1 MADRSGYIGRA
12 PGDSSVTIARQ
23 HYNPTGVQTD
33 FTFNSGYTVGLI
45 DAYLNGV
52 KLIEGND
59 YTASDGS
66 TVGLTTAAIA
76 LDTLELVA
84 YKAFNLGFVNSS
96 VADFTVGTDLTVNG
110 NATIE
115 GNTTFNGT
123 VTGAT
128 VGVSSAGTSIGNA
141 KTLNFVGTGNTFAV
155 DGDSVNISIAGGGG
169 GGLGT
174 ALSEVKTEP
183 GSQIFT
189 TPRNTTISAGSSLFI
204 DVSAGDG
211 GIAFTK
217 LGRIHVAVGAT
228 LHVGSGSTLAMDVL
242 NLFI

>member
-1 MADRSGYIGRA
+1 MADRNGYIGRA

-66 TVGLTTAAIA
+66 TVGLTTAAIS

-96 VADFTVGTDLTVNG
+96 VADFNVGANLTVAG
-110 NATIE
+110 NA
-115 GNTTFNGT
+115 TFNGT

-141 KTLNFVGTGNTFAV
+141 KTLNFIGLGNTFAV
-155 DGDSVNISIAGGGG
+155 EGDNVNISIAGGGG

-174 ALSEVKTEP
+174 ALSDVKTDP
-183 GSQIFT
+183 GNQFYT
-189 TPRNTTISAGSSLFI
+189 TPRNITIATGTTFFAEA
-204 DVSAGDG
+204 SAGDG
-211 GIAFTK
+211 GVVFSK
-217 LGRIHVAVGAT
+217 LGRIHVATGAT
-228 LHVGSGSTLAMDVL
+228 VHVGSGTTLALDVL
-242 NLFI
+242 RIFE

>member
-12 PGDSSVTIARQ
+12 PSDSSVTIARQ

-52 KLIEGND
+52 KLIEAND

-76 LDTLELVA
+76 GDTLELVA

-96 VADFTVGTDLTVNG
+96 VADFNVGTDLVVNG
-110 NATIE
+110 NA
-115 GNTTFNGT
+115 TFNGT

-141 KTLNFVGTGNTFAV
+141 KTLNFIGLGNTFAV
-155 DGDSVNISIAGGGG
+155 EGDAVNISIAGGGG

-174 ALSEVKTEP
+174 ALSDVKTDP
-183 GSQIFT
+183 GNQFYT
-189 TPRNTTISAGSSLFI
+189 TPRNVTIAAGTTFFAEAS
-204 DVSAGDG
+204 DGDG
-211 GIAFTK
+211 GIVFSK
-217 LGRIHVAVGAT
+217 LGKIHVATGAT
-228 LHVGSGSTLAMDVL
+228 VHIGSGTTLALDVL
-242 NLFI
+242 NIF

>member
-1 MADRSGYIGRA
+1 MADRNGYIGRA

-84 YKAFNLGFVNSS
+84 YKAFNLGNVTSASGN
-96 VADFTVGTDLTVNG
+96 FTVGG
-110 NATIE
+110 NLIV
-115 GNTTFNGT
+115 GGDTTFNGT

-183 GSQIFT
+183 GSQFFT
-189 TPRNTTISAGSSLFI
+189 TPRNVTIATGTTFFAEAS
-204 DVSAGDG
+204 DGDG
-211 GIAFTK
+211 KVVFSK
-217 LGRIHVAVGAT
+217 LARIHVATGAT
-228 LHVGSGSTLAMDVL
+228 IHIGTGTTLALDVL
-242 NLFI
+242 RIFE

>member
-12 PGDSSVTIARQ
+12 PSDSSVTIARQ
-23 HYNPTGVQTD
+23 NYTPTGVQTD

-66 TVGLTTAAIA
+66 TVGLTTAAIS

-96 VADFTVGTDLTVNG
+96 VADFNVGTDLVVNG
-110 NATIE
+110 NA
-115 GNTTFNGT
+115 TFNGT

-141 KTLNFVGTGNTFAV
+141 KTLNFIGLGNTFAV
-155 DGDSVNISIAGGGG
+155 EGDNVNISIAGGGG

-174 ALSEVKTEP
+174 ALSEVKSEP

-189 TPRNTTISAGSSLFI
+189 TPRNATISAGSSLFI

-217 LGRIHVAVGAT
+217 LGRIHVAAGAT

-242 NLFI
+242 NLFL

>member
-1 MADRSGYIGRA
+1 MADRNGYIGRA

-96 VADFTVGTDLTVNG
+96 VADFTVGTDLVVNG
-110 NATIE
+110 NA
-115 GNTTFNGT
+115 TFNGT

-128 VGVSSAGTSIGNA
+128 VGITSAGYNVGTA
-141 KTLNFVGTGNTFAV
+141 KSLNFIGLGNTFAV
-155 DGDSVNISIAGGGG
+155 EGDTVNISIAGGGG

-174 ALSEVKTEP
+174 ALSDVKTDP
-183 GSQIFT
+183 GNQFYT
-189 TPRNTTISAGSSLFI
+189 TPRNVTIATGTTFFAEA
-204 DVSAGDG
+204 SAGDG
-211 GIAFTK
+211 GVVFSK
-217 LGRIHVAVGAT
+217 LGKIHVATGAT
-228 LHVGSGSTLAMDVL
+228 IHIGSGTTLALDVL
-242 NLFI
+242 NIF

>member
-12 PGDSSVTIARQ
+12 PSDSSVTIARQ

-66 TVGLTTAAIA
+66 TVGLTTAAIS

-96 VADFTVGTDLTVNG
+96 VADFNVGTDLVVNG
-110 NATIE
+110 NA
-115 GNTTFNGT
+115 TFNGT

-141 KTLNFVGTGNTFAV
+141 KTLNFIGLGNTFAV
-155 DGDSVNISIAGGGG
+155 EGDNVNISIAGGGG

-174 ALSEVKTEP
+174 ALSDVKTDP
-183 GSQIFT
+183 GNQFYT
-189 TPRNTTISAGSSLFI
+189 TPRNVTIATGTTFFAEA
-204 DVSAGDG
+204 SAGDG
-211 GIAFTK
+211 GVVFSK
-217 LGRIHVAVGAT
+217 LGRIHVATGAT
-228 LHVGSGSTLAMDVL
+228 VHVGSGTTLALDVL
-242 NLFI
+242 NIF

>member
-12 PGDSSVTIARQ
+12 PSDSSVTIARQ

-66 TVGLTTAAIA
+66 TVGLTTAAIS

-96 VADFTVGTDLTVNG
+96 VAEFTVGTDLVVNG
-110 NATIE
+110 NA
-115 GNTTFNGT
+115 TFNGT

-155 DGDSVNISIAGGGG
+155 EGDAVNISIAGGGG

-174 ALSEVKTEP
+174 ALSDVKTEP
-183 GSQIFT
+183 ASQIFT
-189 TPRNTTISAGSSLFI
+189 TPRNATISAGSSLYI

-211 GIAFTK
+211 GVAFTK
-217 LGRIHVAVGAT
+217 LGRIHVAAGAT

-242 NLFI
+242 NLFL

>member
-12 PGDSSVTIARQ
+12 PSDSSVTIARQ

-66 TVGLTTAAIA
+66 TVGLTTAAIS

-96 VADFTVGTDLTVNG
+96 VADFNVGNDLTVAG
-110 NATIE
+110 NA
-115 GNTTFNGT
+115 TFNGT

-141 KTLNFVGTGNTFAV
+141 KTLNFIGLGNTFAV
-155 DGDSVNISIAGGGG
+155 EGDNVNISIAGGGG

-174 ALSEVKTEP
+174 ALSQVKTEP

-189 TPRNTTISAGSSLFI
+189 TPRNTTIAAGSSLYI

-217 LGRIHVAVGAT
+217 LGRIHVAAGAT

-242 NLFI
+242 NLFL

>member
-12 PGDSSVTIARQ
+12 PSDSSVTIARQ

-66 TVGLTTAAIA
+66 TVGLTTAAIS

-96 VADFTVGTDLTVNG
+96 VAEFTVGTDLVVNG
-110 NATIE
+110 NA
-115 GNTTFNGT
+115 TFNGT

-155 DGDSVNISIAGGGG
+155 EGDAVNISIAGGGG

-174 ALSEVKTEP
+174 ALSDVKTDP
-183 GSQIFT
+183 GNQFYT
-189 TPRNTTISAGSSLFI
+189 TPRNITIATGTTFFAEAS
-204 DVSAGDG
+204 VGDG
-211 GIAFTK
+211 GVVFSK
-217 LGRIHVAVGAT
+217 LGRIHVATGAT
-228 LHVGSGSTLAMDVL
+228 VHVGSGTTLALDVL
-242 NLFI
+242 NIF

>member
-12 PGDSSVTIARQ
+12 PSDSSVTIARQ

-96 VADFTVGTDLTVNG
+96 VADFTVGTDLVVNG
-110 NATIE
+110 NA
-115 GNTTFNGT
+115 TFNGT

-128 VGVSSAGTSIGNA
+128 VGITSAGYNVGTA
-141 KTLNFVGTGNTFAV
+141 KSLNFIGLGNTFAV
-155 DGDSVNISIAGGGG
+155 EGDTVNISIAGGGG

-174 ALSEVKTEP
+174 AFSEVKSEP

-189 TPRNTTISAGSSLFI
+189 TPRNATISAGSSLYI

-211 GIAFTK
+211 GVAFTK
-217 LGRIHVAVGAT
+217 LGRIHVAAGAT

-242 NLFI
+242 NLFL

>member
-12 PGDSSVTIARQ
+12 PSDSSVTIARQ

-96 VADFTVGTDLTVNG
+96 VADFTVGTDLVVNG
-110 NATIE
+110 NA
-115 GNTTFNGT
+115 TFNGT

-128 VGVSSAGTSIGNA
+128 VGITSAGYNVGTA
-141 KTLNFVGTGNTFAV
+141 KSLNFIGLGNTFAV
-155 DGDSVNISIAGGGG
+155 EGDTVNISIAGGGG

-174 ALSEVKTEP
+174 ALSEVKTDP
-183 GSQIFT
+183 GNQFYT
-189 TPRNTTISAGSSLFI
+189 TPRNVTIATGTTFFAEA
-204 DVSAGDG
+204 SAGDG
-211 GIAFTK
+211 GVVFSK
-217 LGRIHVAVGAT
+217 LGKIHVATGAT
-228 LHVGSGSTLAMDVL
+228 VHIGSGTTLAMDVL
-242 NLFI
+242 NLFL

>member
-12 PGDSSVTIARQ
+12 PSDSSVTIARQ

-66 TVGLTTAAIA
+66 TVGLTTAAIS

-96 VADFTVGTDLTVNG
+96 VADFNVGTDLVVNG
-110 NATIE
+110 NA
-115 GNTTFNGT
+115 TFNGT

-141 KTLNFVGTGNTFAV
+141 KTLNFIGLGNTFAV
-155 DGDSVNISIAGGGG
+155 EGDNVNISIAGGGG

-174 ALSEVKTEP
+174 ALSEVKSDP

-189 TPRNTTISAGSSLFI
+189 TPRNTTISAGSSLYI

-211 GIAFTK
+211 GVAFTK
-217 LGRIHVAVGAT
+217 LGRIHVAAGAT

-242 NLFI
+242 NLFL

>member
-1 MADRSGYIGRA
+1 MADKSGYIGRS
-12 PGDSSVTIARQ
+12 PSDSSITIARQ

-33 FTFNSGYTVGLI
+33 FTFNTGYTVGLI

-66 TVGLTTAAIA
+66 TVGLTTAAIS

-96 VADFTVGTDLTVNG
+96 VADFTVGTNLNVGG
-110 NATIE
+110 NATIT

-141 KTLNFVGTGNTFAV
+141 KTLNFVGTGNTFAIE
-155 DGDSVNISIAGGGG
+155 GDAVNISIAGGGG

-174 ALSEVKTEP
+174 ALSDVKTEP
-183 GSQIFT
+183 ASQIFT

-211 GIAFTK
+211 GVAFTK

>member
-12 PGDSSVTIARQ
+12 PSDSSVTIARQ

-66 TVGLTTAAIA
+66 TVGLTTAAIS

-96 VADFTVGTDLTVNG
+96 VADFNVGANLTVAG
-110 NATIE
+110 NA
-115 GNTTFNGT
+115 TFNGT

-128 VGVSSAGTSIGNA
+128 VGITSAGYNVGTA
-141 KTLNFVGTGNTFAV
+141 KSLNFIGLGNTFAV
-155 DGDSVNISIAGGGG
+155 EGDTVNISIAGGGG

-174 ALSEVKTEP
+174 ALSEVKTDP
-183 GSQIFT
+183 GNQFYT
-189 TPRNTTISAGSSLFI
+189 TPRNVTIATGTTFFAEA
-204 DVSAGDG
+204 SAGDG
-211 GIAFTK
+211 GVVFSK
-217 LGRIHVAVGAT
+217 LGRIHVATGAT
-228 LHVGSGSTLAMDVL
+228 VHIGSGTTLAMDVL
-242 NLFI
+242 NLFL

>member
-1 MADRSGYIGRA
+1 MSFNRSGYIGRA

-96 VADFTVGTDLTVNG
+96 VADFNVGANLTVAG
-110 NATIE
+110 NA
-115 GNTTFNGT
+115 TFNGT

-128 VGVSSAGTSIGNA
+128 VGITSAGYNVGTA
-141 KTLNFVGTGNTFAV
+141 KSLNFIGLGNTFAV
-155 DGDSVNISIAGGGG
+155 EGDTVNISIAGGGG

-174 ALSEVKTEP
+174 ALSEVKTDP
-183 GSQIFT
+183 GNQFYT
-189 TPRNTTISAGSSLFI
+189 TPRNVTIATGTTFFAEAS
-204 DVSAGDG
+204 VGDG
-211 GIAFTK
+211 GVVFSK
-217 LGRIHVAVGAT
+217 LGRIHVATGAT
-228 LHVGSGSTLAMDVL
+228 LHVGSGTTLAMDVL
-242 NLFI
+242 NLFL

>member
-12 PGDSSVTIARQ
+12 PSDSSVTIARQ

-66 TVGLTTAAIA
+66 TVGLTTAAIS

-84 YKAFNLGFVNSS
+84 YKAFNLGFVDSS
-96 VADFTVGTDLTVNG
+96 VADFNVGANLTVAG
-110 NATIE
+110 NA
-115 GNTTFNGT
+115 TFNGT

-128 VGVSSAGTSIGNA
+128 VGITSAGYNVGTA
-141 KTLNFVGTGNTFAV
+141 KSLNFIGLGNTFAV
-155 DGDSVNISIAGGGG
+155 EGDTVNISIAGGGG

-174 ALSEVKTEP
+174 ALSQVKTEP
-183 GSQIFT
+183 ASQIFT
-189 TPRNTTISAGSSLFI
+189 TPRNATISAGSSLFI

-211 GIAFTK
+211 GVAFTK
-217 LGRIHVAVGAT
+217 LGRIHVAAGAT

-242 NLFI
+242 NLFL

>member
-12 PGDSSVTIARQ
+12 PSDSSITIARQ

-66 TVGLTTAAIA
+66 TVGLTTAAIS

-96 VADFTVGTDLTVNG
+96 VADFNVGTDLVVNG
-110 NATIE
+110 NA
-115 GNTTFNGT
+115 TFNGT

-141 KTLNFVGTGNTFAV
+141 KTLNFIGLGNTFAV
-155 DGDSVNISIAGGGG
+155 EGDNVNISIAGGGG

-174 ALSEVKTEP
+174 ALSDVKTDP
-183 GSQIFT
+183 GNQFYT
-189 TPRNTTISAGSSLFI
+189 TPRNITIAAGTTFFAEA
-204 DVSAGDG
+204 SAGDG
-211 GIAFTK
+211 GVVFSK
-217 LGRIHVAVGAT
+217 LGKIHVATGAT
-228 LHVGSGSTLAMDVL
+228 VHVGSGTTLALDVL
-242 NLFI
+242 NIF

>member
-12 PGDSSVTIARQ
+12 PSDSSVTIARQ

-66 TVGLTTAAIA
+66 TVGLTTAAIS

-96 VADFTVGTDLTVNG
+96 VADFNVGTDLVVNG
-110 NATIE
+110 NA
-115 GNTTFNGT
+115 TFNGT

-141 KTLNFVGTGNTFAV
+141 KTLNFIGLGNTFAV
-155 DGDSVNISIAGGGG
+155 EGDAVNISIAGGGG

-174 ALSEVKTEP
+174 ALSDVKTDP
-183 GSQIFT
+183 GNQFYT
-189 TPRNTTISAGSSLFI
+189 TPRNITIATGTTFFAEA
-204 DVSAGDG
+204 SAGDG
-211 GIAFTK
+211 GVVFSK
-217 LGRIHVAVGAT
+217 LGRIHVATGAT
-228 LHVGSGSTLAMDVL
+228 VHVGSGTTLALDVL
-242 NLFI
+242 NLFL

>member
-12 PGDSSVTIARQ
+12 PSDSSVTIARQ

-66 TVGLTTAAIA
+66 TVGLTTAAIS

-96 VADFTVGTDLTVNG
+96 VADFNVGTDLVVNG
-110 NATIE
+110 NA
-115 GNTTFNGT
+115 TFNGT

-155 DGDSVNISIAGGGG
+155 EGDAVNISIAGGGG

-174 ALSEVKTEP
+174 ALSDVKTEP
-183 GSQIFT
+183 GAQIFT

-211 GIAFTK
+211 GVAFTK

>member
-12 PGDSSVTIARQ
+12 PSDSSVTIARQ

-66 TVGLTTAAIA
+66 TVGLTTAAIS

-96 VADFTVGTDLTVNG
+96 VADFTVGTDLVVNG
-110 NATIE
+110 NA
-115 GNTTFNGT
+115 TFNGT

-141 KTLNFVGTGNTFAV
+141 KTLNFIGLGNTFAV
-155 DGDSVNISIAGGGG
+155 EGDNVNISIAGGGG

-174 ALSEVKTEP
+174 ALSEVKAEP

-189 TPRNTTISAGSSLFI
+189 TPRNATISAGSSLYI

-211 GIAFTK
+211 GVAFTK
-217 LGRIHVAVGAT
+217 LGRIHVAAGAT

-242 NLFI
+242 NLFL

>member
-12 PGDSSVTIARQ
+12 PSDSSVTIARQ

-66 TVGLTTAAIA
+66 TVGLTTAAIS

-96 VADFTVGTDLTVNG
+96 VADFNVGANLTVAG
-110 NATIE
+110 NA
-115 GNTTFNGT
+115 TFNGT

-141 KTLNFVGTGNTFAV
+141 KTLNFIGLGNTFAV
-155 DGDSVNISIAGGGG
+155 EGDAVNISIAGGGG

-174 ALSEVKTEP
+174 ALSDVKTDP
-183 GSQIFT
+183 GNQFYT
-189 TPRNTTISAGSSLFI
+189 TPRNVTIATGTTFFAEAS
-204 DVSAGDG
+204 DGDG
-211 GIAFTK
+211 KIVFSK
-217 LGRIHVAVGAT
+217 LGRIHVATGAT
-228 LHVGSGSTLAMDVL
+228 LHVGSGTTLALDVL
-242 NLFI
+242 RIFE

>member
-1 MADRSGYIGRA
+1 MADRNGYIGRA

-23 HYNPTGVQTD
+23 NYTPTGIQTD

-66 TVGLTTAAIA
+66 TVGLTTAAIS

-96 VADFTVGTDLTVNG
+96 VADFNVGANLTVAG
-110 NATIE
+110 NA
-115 GNTTFNGT
+115 TFNGT

-141 KTLNFVGTGNTFAV
+141 KTLNFIGLGNTFAV
-155 DGDSVNISIAGGGG
+155 EGDNVNISIAGGGG

-174 ALSEVKTEP
+174 ALSDVKTDP
-183 GSQIFT
+183 GNQFYT
-189 TPRNTTISAGSSLFI
+189 TPRNVTIATGTTFFAEA
-204 DVSAGDG
+204 SAGDG
-211 GIAFTK
+211 GVVFSK
-217 LGRIHVAVGAT
+217 LGKIHVATGAT
-228 LHVGSGSTLAMDVL
+228 VHIGSGTTLALDVL
-242 NLFI
+242 NIF

>member
-1 MADRSGYIGRA
+1 MADRNGYIGRA

-66 TVGLTTAAIA
+66 TVGLTTAAIS

-96 VADFTVGTDLTVNG
+96 VADFNVGANLTVAG
-110 NATIE
+110 NA
-115 GNTTFNGT
+115 TFNGT

-141 KTLNFVGTGNTFAV
+141 KTLNFIGLGNTFAV
-155 DGDSVNISIAGGGG
+155 EGDNVNISIAGGGG

-174 ALSEVKTEP
+174 ALSEVKTDP
-183 GSQIFT
+183 GNQFYT
-189 TPRNTTISAGSSLFI
+189 TPRNVTIATGTTFFAEA
-204 DVSAGDG
+204 SAGDG
-211 GIAFTK
+211 GVVFSK
-217 LGRIHVAVGAT
+217 LGRIHVATGAT
-228 LHVGSGSTLAMDVL
+228 VHVGSGTTLALDVL
-242 NLFI
+242 RIFE

>member
-12 PGDSSVTIARQ
+12 PSDSSVTIARQ

-52 KLIEGND
+52 KLIEAND

-66 TVGLTTAAIA
+66 TVGLTTAAISG
-76 LDTLELVA
+76 DTLELVA

-96 VADFTVGTDLTVNG
+96 VADFNVGANLTVAG
-110 NATIE
+110 NA
-115 GNTTFNGT
+115 TFNGT

-141 KTLNFVGTGNTFAV
+141 KTLNFIGLGNTFAV
-155 DGDSVNISIAGGGG
+155 EGDAVNISIAGGGG

-174 ALSEVKTEP
+174 ALSDVKTDP
-183 GSQIFT
+183 GNQFYT
-189 TPRNTTISAGSSLFI
+189 TPRNITIATGTTFFAEAS
-204 DVSAGDG
+204 VGDG
-211 GIAFTK
+211 GIVFSK
-217 LGRIHVAVGAT
+217 LGKIHVATGAT
-228 LHVGSGSTLAMDVL
+228 VHIGSGTTLALDVL
-242 NLFI
+242 NIF

>member
-12 PGDSSVTIARQ
+12 PSDSSVTIARQ

-66 TVGLTTAAIA
+66 TVGLTTAAIS

-96 VADFTVGTDLTVNG
+96 VADFNVGANLTVAG
-110 NATIE
+110 NA
-115 GNTTFNGT
+115 TFNGT

-141 KTLNFVGTGNTFAV
+141 KTLNFIGLGNTFAV
-155 DGDSVNISIAGGGG
+155 EGDNVNISIAGGGG

-174 ALSEVKTEP
+174 ALSEVKTDP
-183 GSQIFT
+183 GNQFYT
-189 TPRNTTISAGSSLFI
+189 TPRNVTIATGTTFFAEA
-204 DVSAGDG
+204 SAGDG
-211 GIAFTK
+211 GVVFSK
-217 LGRIHVAVGAT
+217 LGRIHVATGAT
-228 LHVGSGSTLAMDVL
+228 IHVGSGTTLALDVL
-242 NLFI
+242 RIFE

>member
-12 PGDSSVTIARQ
+12 PSDSSVTIARQ

-66 TVGLTTAAIA
+66 TVGLTTAAIS

-96 VADFTVGTDLTVNG
+96 VADFNVGTDLVVNG
-110 NATIE
+110 NA
-115 GNTTFNGT
+115 TFNGT

-155 DGDSVNISIAGGGG
+155 EGDAVNISIAGGGG

-174 ALSEVKTEP
+174 ALSEVKSEP

-189 TPRNTTISAGSSLFI
+189 TPRNATISAGSSLFI

-217 LGRIHVAVGAT
+217 LGRIHVAAGAT

-242 NLFI
+242 NLFL

>member
-12 PGDSSVTIARQ
+12 PSDSSVTIARQ

-96 VADFTVGTDLTVNG
+96 VADFNVGTDLVVNG
-110 NATIE
+110 NA
-115 GNTTFNGT
+115 TFNGT

-128 VGVSSAGTSIGNA
+128 VGITSAGYNVGTA
-141 KTLNFVGTGNTFAV
+141 KSLNFIGLGNTFAV
-155 DGDSVNISIAGGGG
+155 EGDTVNISIAGGGG

-174 ALSEVKTEP
+174 ALSEVKSEP

-189 TPRNTTISAGSSLFI
+189 TPRNATISAGSSLYI

-211 GIAFTK
+211 GVAFTK
-217 LGRIHVAVGAT
+217 LGRIHVAAGAT

-242 NLFI
+242 NLFL

>member
-12 PGDSSVTIARQ
+12 PSDSSVTIARQ

-96 VADFTVGTDLTVNG
+96 VADFTVGTDLVVNG
-110 NATIE
+110 NA
-115 GNTTFNGT
+115 TFNGT

-141 KTLNFVGTGNTFAV
+141 KTLNFIGLGNTFAV
-155 DGDSVNISIAGGGG
+155 EGDAVNISIAGGGG

-174 ALSEVKTEP
+174 ALSQVKTEP
-183 GSQIFT
+183 ASQIFT
-189 TPRNTTISAGSSLFI
+189 TPRNATISAGSSLYI

-217 LGRIHVAVGAT
+217 LGRIHVAAGAT

-242 NLFI
+242 NLFL

>member
-12 PGDSSVTIARQ
+12 PGDSSTTIARQ
-23 HYNPTGVQTD
+23 HYTPTGIQTD

-52 KLIEGND
+52 KLIEAND

-66 TVGLTTAAIA
+66 TVGLTTAAISG
-76 LDTLELVA
+76 DTLELVA

-96 VADFTVGTDLTVNG
+96 VADFNVGANLTVAG
-110 NATIE
+110 NA
-115 GNTTFNGT
+115 TFNGT

-141 KTLNFVGTGNTFAV
+141 KSLNFIGLGNTFAV
-155 DGDSVNISIAGGGG
+155 EGDAVNISIAGGGG

-174 ALSEVKTEP
+174 ALSEVKTDP
-183 GSQIFT
+183 GNQFYT
-189 TPRNTTISAGSSLFI
+189 TPRNVTIATGTTFFADAS
-204 DVSAGDG
+204 DGDG
-211 GIAFTK
+211 GVVFSK
-217 LGRIHVAVGAT
+217 LGRIHVATGAT
-228 LHVGSGSTLAMDVL
+228 VHVGSGTTLALDVL
-242 NLFI
+242 RIFE

>member
-12 PGDSSVTIARQ
+12 PSDSSTTIARQ
-23 HYNPTGVQTD
+23 NYTPTGIQTD

-52 KLIEGND
+52 KLIEAND

-66 TVGLTTAAIA
+66 TVGLTTAAISG
-76 LDTLELVA
+76 DTLELVA

-96 VADFTVGTDLTVNG
+96 VADFNVGANLTVAG
-110 NATIE
+110 NA
-115 GNTTFNGT
+115 TFNGT

-141 KTLNFVGTGNTFAV
+141 KTLNFIGLGNTFAV
-155 DGDSVNISIAGGGG
+155 EGDNVNISIAGGGG

-174 ALSEVKTEP
+174 ALSDVKTDP
-183 GSQIFT
+183 GNQFYT
-189 TPRNTTISAGSSLFI
+189 TPRNVTIATGTTFFAEA
-204 DVSAGDG
+204 SAGDG
-211 GIAFTK
+211 GVVFSK
-217 LGRIHVAVGAT
+217 LGKIHVATGAT
-228 LHVGSGSTLAMDVL
+228 VHIGSGTTLALDVL
-242 NLFI
+242 NIF

>member
-12 PGDSSVTIARQ
+12 PSDSSVTIARQ

-66 TVGLTTAAIA
+66 TVGLTTAAIS

-96 VADFTVGTDLTVNG
+96 VADFTVGTDLVVNG
-110 NATIE
+110 NA
-115 GNTTFNGT
+115 TFNGT

-141 KTLNFVGTGNTFAV
+141 KSLNFIGLGNTFAV
-155 DGDSVNISIAGGGG
+155 EGDAVNISIAGGGG

-174 ALSEVKTEP
+174 ALSEVKSEP

-189 TPRNTTISAGSSLFI
+189 TPRNTTISAGSSLYI

-211 GIAFTK
+211 GVAFTK
-217 LGRIHVAVGAT
+217 LGRIHVAAGAT

-242 NLFI
+242 NLFL

>member
-96 VADFTVGTDLTVNG
+96 VADFSVGANLTVAG
-110 NATIE
+110 NA
-115 GNTTFNGT
+115 TFNGT

-128 VGVSSAGTSIGNA
+128 VGITSAGYNVGTA
-141 KTLNFVGTGNTFAV
+141 KSLNFIGLGNTFAV
-155 DGDSVNISIAGGGG
+155 EGDTVNISIAGGGG

-189 TPRNTTISAGSSLFI
+189 TPRNATISAGSSLYI

-211 GIAFTK
+211 GVAFTK
-217 LGRIHVAVGAT
+217 LGRIHVAAGAT

-242 NLFI
+242 NLFL

>member
-84 YKAFNLGFVNSS
+84 YKAFNLGNVTSASGN
-96 VADFTVGTDLTVNG
+96 FTVGSNLIVG
-110 NATIE
+110 SNATIT

-189 TPRNTTISAGSSLFI
+189 TPRNTTIGAGTSLFI

-228 LHVGSGSTLAMDVL
+228 LHIGAGSTLAMDVL

>member
-12 PGDSSVTIARQ
+12 PSDSSVTIARQ

-66 TVGLTTAAIA
+66 TVGLTTAAIS

-96 VADFTVGTDLTVNG
+96 VADFTVGTDLVVNG
-110 NATIE
+110 NA
-115 GNTTFNGT
+115 TFNGT

-141 KTLNFVGTGNTFAV
+141 KTLNFIGLGNTFAV
-155 DGDSVNISIAGGGG
+155 EGDNVNISIAGGGG

-174 ALSEVKTEP
+174 ALSEVKSEP

-189 TPRNTTISAGSSLFI
+189 TPRNATISAGSSLYI

-211 GIAFTK
+211 GVAFTK
-217 LGRIHVAVGAT
+217 LGRIHVAAGAT
-228 LHVGSGSTLAMDVL
+228 VHIGSGTTLAMDLL
-242 NLFI
+242 NLFL